1 MPYVVH
7 KHTIYLERP
16 DTQTVWLPLDTE
28 LLCVREQ
35 REHLC
40 LWYRCDPTVKAL
52 TQFKFDVV
60 GTGQFDCPSQAKAK
74 YLGTAMFCGGD
85 LVLHVFYR
93 KLD

>member
-7 KHTIYLERP
+7 KHTIYLERAE
-16 DTQTVWLPLDTE
+16 TQTVRLPLDAE
-28 LLCVREQ
+28 LLCVQQQ

-40 LWYRCDPTVKAL
+40 LWYRCDPTVIA
-52 TQFKFDVV
+52 TSQFRFFVV
-60 GTGQFDCPSQAKAK
+60 GTGHDCPSRLEAD